1 MKSVNKD
8 VIIKIKNFVGRKR
21 KMQIF
26 KKIISII
33 ILIILITILF
43 VSGTILI
50 DSCLHPDEVPSFF
63 GWKPF
68 IVLSGSMET
77 QISAGDIVV
86 VKEIDTQNLKKGDII
101 AFKEDD
107 VVITHRID
115 EVEEKD
121 GQVQYITKGDNNKA
135 QDIGSVLPNQIE
147 GVFKFKISRLGN
159 LAMFVQTPLGM
170 IVCLSIP
177 IIIIILLQTADSKKE
192 KEELISKLNKQS
204 EMEDEI
210 EKLKKQNEEL
220 MKK

>member
-1 MKSVNKD
+1 MKCQYKNVLIKLD
-8 VIIKIKNFVGRKR
+8 FVEREGKMQKIKKA
-21 KMQIF
+21 
-26 KKIISII
+26 ISII
-33 ILIILITILF
+33 VILILIPILLISI
-43 VSGTILI
+43 VILI
-50 DSCLHPDEVPSFF
+50 DSHTHPNEVPSFF

-86 VKEIDTQNLKKGDII
+86 VKEIDTNELKKGDII
-101 AFKEDD
+101 AFKDGNI
-107 VVITHRID
+107 VITHRID
-115 EVEEKD
+115 EVTEID
-121 GQVQYITKGDNNKA
+121 GKTQYITKGDNNNT
-135 QDIGSVLPNQIE
+135 QDIGYVSPEQIE
-147 GVFKFKISRLGN
+147 GVFKFKVSRLGN
-159 LAMFVQTPLGM
+159 LAMFIQTPLGM

-204 EMEDEI
+204 KMEEEI

>member
-1 MKSVNKD
+1 MKCQYKN
-8 VIIKIKNFVGRKR
+8 VIIKLDFVEREG
-21 KMQIF
+21 KMQKI
-26 KKIISII
+26 KKAISII
-33 ILIILITILF
+33 VILILIPILLISIVILVDSHTHPNE
-43 VSGTILI
+43 VS
-50 DSCLHPDEVPSFF
+50 SFF

-86 VKEIDTQNLKKGDII
+86 VKEIDTNELKKGDII
-101 AFKEDD
+101 AFKDGNI
-107 VVITHRID
+107 VITHRID
-115 EVEEKD
+115 EVTEID
-121 GQVQYITKGDNNKA
+121 GKTQYITKGDNNNT
-135 QDIGSVLPNQIE
+135 QDIGYVSPEQIE
-147 GVFKFKISRLGN
+147 GVFKFKVSRLGN
-159 LAMFVQTPLGM
+159 LAMFIQTPLGM

-204 EMEDEI
+204 KMEEEI

>member
-1 MKSVNKD
+1 MKCQYKNI
-8 VIIKIKNFVGRKR
+8 IIKLDFVEREG
-21 KMQIF
+21 KMQKI
-26 KKIISII
+26 KKAISII
-33 ILIILITILF
+33 VILILIPILLISIVIL
-43 VSGTILI
+43 V
-50 DSCLHPDEVPSFF
+50 DSHTHPNEVPSFF

-86 VKEIDTQNLKKGDII
+86 VKEIDTNELKKGDII
-101 AFKEDD
+101 AFKDGNI
-107 VVITHRID
+107 VITHRID
-115 EVEEKD
+115 EVTEID
-121 GQVQYITKGDNNKA
+121 GKTQYITKGDNNNT
-135 QDIGSVLPNQIE
+135 QDIGYVSPEQIE
-147 GVFKFKISRLGN
+147 GVFKFKVSRLGN
-159 LAMFVQTPLGM
+159 LAMFIQTPLGM

-204 EMEDEI
+204 KMEEEI

>member
-1 MKSVNKD
+1 MQ
-8 VIIKIKNFVGRKR
+8 KIKKA
-21 KMQIF
+21 
-26 KKIISII
+26 ISII
-33 ILIILITILF
+33 AILILLPILLMSIVIL
-43 VSGTILI
+43 V
-50 DSCLHPDEVPSFF
+50 DSYTHSDEVPSFF

-86 VKEIDTQNLKKGDII
+86 VKEIDTNELKKGDII
-101 AFKEDD
+101 AFKDGNI
-107 VVITHRID
+107 VITHRID
-115 EVEEKD
+115 EVTEID
-121 GQVQYITKGDNNKA
+121 GKTQYITKGDNNNT
-135 QDIGSVLPNQIE
+135 QDIGYVSPEQIE
-147 GVFKFKISRLGN
+147 GVFKFKVSRLGN
-159 LAMFVQTPLGM
+159 LAMFIQTPLGM

-204 EMEDEI
+204 KMEEEI

>member
-8 VIIKIKNFVGRKR
+8 VIIRIKNFVGRKR

-204 EMEDEI
+204 KMEDEI